1 MLEDRMKF
9 KLEINLDNAAYE
21 DLGGEIRD
29 NLEQVLQRIAQGI
42 IEGRIRDT
50 NGNAVGDWEITE

>member
-1 MLEDRMKF
+1 MKF